1 MQNDIDT
8 ALSQKIWAVVGV
20 SNDPVKYGNKVYKHL
35 KRAGYSVFAINPG
48 LESIDGDPCYPCLA
62 ALPTVPNAVSV
73 VVPPKITEQVISDC
87 IDLGINK
94 VWMQPGSESVE
105 AIRHGE
111 EHGIAVIHNRCVL
124 IHTQAK

>member
-1 MQNDIDT
+1 MTQLNMATKCIST
-8 ALSQKIWAVVGV
+8 SKEQVTQFLQLTLA
-20 SNDPVKYGNKVYKHL
+20 
-35 KRAGYSVFAINPG
+35 

-62 ALPTVPNAVSV
+62 ALPTVPDAVSV